1 MSFLLRFVLLL
12 FKYTLPQFELI
23 IDILMLVIDFRGGV
37 IIKVDFDK
45 WYKGTL
51 VMARSQR
58 KPIYFYILRTN
69 VS

>member
-37 IIKVDFDK
+37 IIKVILTNGI
-45 WYKGTL
+45 KGHL
-51 VMARSQR
+51 LWQGHNANL
-58 KPIYFYILRTN
+58 YIFI
-69 VS
+69 